1 MPVSTL
7 PEMNPLVDQY
17 LIDGCMRCSYG
28 ATPQCKV
35 HRWKE
40 ELVLLR
46 QLVLES
52 GLTEDRKWGVPCYTL
67 NKKNVL
73 MIFAFKDSCCI
84 SFFKGALLS
93 DSKKILVKPGENSQA
108 GRYLQFSST
117 QEVLKQK
124 KNISAYIREAI
135 QLEQTGKKIEFK
147 KETEPAPPE
156 LMERLNQDAAFK
168 KAFYALTTGRQR
180 GYILYFSQPKQ
191 AETRHRRIEA
201 CVSKIMAGEGLHDKY
216 KS

>member
-1 MPVSTL
+1 
-7 PEMNPLVDQY
+7 
-17 LIDGCMRCSYG
+17 MRCPLG

-40 ELVLLR
+40 ELILIR
-46 QLVLES
+46 EWVLES
-52 GLTEDRKWGVPCYTL
+52 GLKEERKWGVPCYTL
-67 NKKNVL
+67 NGKNVL

-84 SFFKGALLS
+84 SFFKGALLT
-93 DSKKILVKPGENSQA
+93 DPKTLLVKPGENSQA
-108 GRYLQFSST
+108 GRYLQFHST

-124 KNISAYIREAI
+124 KNIALYIREAM
-135 QLEQTGKKIEFK
+135 QLELAGKKIEFK

-156 LMERLNQDAAFK
+156 LLERLDQDAAFK

-191 AETRHRRIEA
+191 SETRHRRIES
-201 CVSKIMAGEGLHDKY
+201 CLSKIMAGEGLHDK
-216 KS
+216 